1 MKGVFWIYKLFI
13 IIILFVFLSSFKI
26 EKNYNSIISEQQTG
40 TVTDIEGNTYKTIKI
55 GNQWWMAE
63 NLRTTKFNDGTS
75 IPMVSNDSAWSVL
88 KTPAY
93 CWYANDELN
102 KNVYG
107 ALYNWFTI
115 QTNKLCPK
123 GWHVP
128 TDEEWTAL
136 SKYLGKMTG
145 SKLKEA
151 GTTHWSVDTLSNS
164 KFNALPGGS
173 RFGLGTFGGIGD
185 EGLFWTATMCKNVYA
200 WCRYLYYNN
209 AEIGR
214 NNAYK
219 TDGFSVRCVK
229 D

>member
-1 MKGVFWIYKLFI
+1 MKKTFWIFKLFI
-13 IIILFVFLSSFKI
+13 VITLFTSTSSFIKD
-26 EKNYNSIISEQQTG
+26 KNLFIAVQQTG
-40 TVTDIEGNTYKTIKI
+40 TVTDIDGNTYKTIKI
-55 GNQWWMAE
+55 GSQWWMAE
-63 NLRTTKFNDGTS
+63 NLKTTKFNDGTS

-128 TDEEWTAL
+128 TDEEWTTL
-136 SKYLGKMTG
+136 STYLGKMAG
-145 SKLKEA
+145 SKLKEV
-151 GTTHWSVDTLSNS
+151 GTTHWNVDTTRDC

-173 RFGLGTFGGIGD
+173 RFGLGTYGGIGE
-185 EGLFWTATMCKNVYA
+185 EGFWWTATMFKNIYA
-200 WCRYLYYNN
+200 RCRNLYYNN
-209 AEIGR
+209 PEIGR